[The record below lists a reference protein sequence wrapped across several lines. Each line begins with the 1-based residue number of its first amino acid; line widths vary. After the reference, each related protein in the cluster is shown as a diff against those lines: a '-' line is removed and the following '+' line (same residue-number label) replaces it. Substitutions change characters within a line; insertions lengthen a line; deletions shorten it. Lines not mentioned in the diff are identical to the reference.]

1 MKTENLGVTFG
12 VLVGNRGFF
21 PDRLVEEG
29 RQLVLKRLEE
39 LGYETVALSEGDT
52 EYGAVETR
60 EDAKKCA
67 KLFDEHRDEIDGV
80 LVTLPNFGDE
90 KAVAEA
96 VRMADLEV
104 PVLLHAFPDELG
116 NMDLANRRDSFC
128 GKLSAGNNLWQYGI
142 PYTTT
147 ERHVVDVE
155 SCEFARE
162 VGKFAGVCSVVNGV
176 RGARLGSIGAR
187 TAPFNTVRY
196 SEKILERAGISV
208 ETVDLSEVLGKA
220 ESLDESSPEVR
231 ETLEEITAY
240 ASTDN
245 VPGES
250 VVKIAKLKMVL
261 DRWIE
266 ENDLD
271 ATAIQC
277 WDALEEYYG
286 VVPCT
291 AMSMMSEGLIPSACE
306 VDIMGALG
314 MYVLQL
320 ASGGPAALTDFNN
333 NYGEEDDKLVTFHC
347 SNFPKSF
354 LEEPEMS
361 YQDILSEEVG
371 KSNCY
376 GTIVG
381 RISPGPAT
389 FFRVSTDDND
399 GTIRS
404 YLAEGE
410 YTDDQLDT
418 FGGYGVA
425 KIDGLQRL
433 MRYAVDNGFE
443 HHVAVTKERVGES
456 IDEALRKYLG
466 WDVYFHEG

>member
-1 MKTENLGVTFG
+1 MEDNAKVTFG
-12 VLVGNRGFF
+12 LLVGNRGFF
-21 PDRLVEEG
+21 PDKLVENG
-29 RQLVLKRLEE
+29 RELVIKRLEE
-39 LGYETVALSEGDT
+39 LGYGVVVLDEDEA

-90 KAVAEA
+90 KAVADTL
-96 VRMADLEV
+96 RLADLEV

-142 PYTTT
+142 PYSTTDK
-147 ERHVVDVE
+147 HVVDVE
-155 SCEFARE
+155 SKEFAQELER
-162 VGKFAGVCSVVNGV
+162 FAGVSSVVNGV
-176 RGARLGSIGAR
+176 KGARLGSIGAR

-196 SEKILERAGISV
+196 SEKILERAGVSV
-208 ETVDLSEVLGKA
+208 ETIDLSEVLGKA
-220 ESLDESSPEVR
+220 DSLDGSSPAVKR
-231 ETLEEITAY
+231 TLEEITEY
-240 ASTDN
+240 TTTEG
-245 VPGES
+245 VPDES
-250 VVKIAKLKMVL
+250 VVKIGKLKLVL
-261 DRWIE
+261 DRWID

-277 WDALEEYYG
+277 WDALEEFYG

-291 AMSMMSEGLIPSACE
+291 AMSMMSESLIPSACE

-320 ASGGPAALTDFNN
+320 ASGQPAALTDFNN
-333 NYGEEDDKLVTFHC
+333 NYGEEDDKLVSFHC

-354 LEEPEMS
+354 IEEPEMS
-361 YQDILSEEVG
+361 YQDILSEDVG
-371 KSNCY
+371 KNNCY

-389 FFRVSTDDND
+389 FFRLSTDDNN

-410 YTDDQLDT
+410 YTDDELDT

-425 KIDGLQRL
+425 KIDGLQKL
-433 MRYAVDNGFE
+433 MKYAVDNGFE
-443 HHVAVTKERVGES
+443 HHVAVTKKWVGET
-456 IDEALRKYLG
+456 IDEALNKYLD
-466 WDVYFHEG
+466 WDVYYHEG